1 LQLLSLNIEGYRS
14 LKNIAWHPGKLNVL
28 IGPNG
33 SGKSN
38 LIKALSLM
46 AEACKGKLYETLV
59 NTGGVYPLLWD
70 GQVDTIKW
78 NIELVSDNIS
88 LDYGFSLKYRLK
100 SGTYFIEKETLKN
113 KSEKKELL
121 PSELLELNKKV
132 PVDLPSSLYSSEYGS
147 GKYSFTE
154 TIYSQMSPVEDQA
167 FRLFRRWINE
177 ITLYH
182 DMPVGENAPVRR
194 SSLLRVEK
202 KVSSDGQN
210 LIPVLHTLYSS
221 NRDFK
226 SDIDMA
232 MNAAFDSEFVELVFP
247 PAEDQRIQLKIIWKS
262 MKRPQGMADLSDGT
276 IKYLLLLAILAN
288 PEPPAM
294 IIIDEPEN
302 GLHPAMLPVIAE
314 YADAASE
321 KTQIVLSTHSAELLN
336 CLGEFNP
343 TVTVFKNESGET
355 NLKNCDGAELERWLQ
370 KYTLGKLF
378 LSGNLEELL

>member
-1 LQLLSLNIEGYRS
+1 M
-14 LKNIAWHPGKLNVL
+14 L

>member
-1 LQLLSLNIEGYRS
+1 MQLLNLNIEGYRS
-14 LKNIAWHPGKLNVL
+14 LKNITWHPGKLNVL

-46 AEACKGKLYETLV
+46 VEACKGKLYETLV

-132 PVDLPSSLYSSEYGS
+132 PVDLSSPLYSGEYSE

-154 TIYSQMSPVEDQA
+154 TIYSQMSPVEDQVYRA
-167 FRLFRRWINE
+167 FRRWINE

-182 DMPVGENAPVRR
+182 DMPVGENAPIRR

-314 YADAASE
+314 YAYAASE
-321 KTQIVLSTHSAELLN
+321 RTQIVLSTHSAELLN
-336 CLGEFNP
+336 CIGEFNP